1 MNRENVNTAL
11 LLLIGMIGLLG
22 AVIYGILWAIA

>member
-1 MNRENVNTAL
+1 MSRGDVNAA